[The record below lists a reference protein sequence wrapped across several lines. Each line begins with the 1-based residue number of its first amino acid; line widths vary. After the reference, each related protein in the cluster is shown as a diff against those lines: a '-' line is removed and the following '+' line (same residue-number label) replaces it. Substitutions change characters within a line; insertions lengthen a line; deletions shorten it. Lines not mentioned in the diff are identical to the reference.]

1 MSSKPHTPA
10 TAKDLRT
17 FGLTL
22 GVACLVWA
30 GILYWR
36 GKPGASLW
44 LLVIGP
50 ILALLALTVPIA
62 LRPLHRVWMPAARA
76 VANALT
82 WVFLSL
88 AFFLVITPYAILLK
102 LTGKDPLERRIDP
115 QRASYW
121 IPRNRTPLDPK
132 SLSRQY

>member
-1 MSSKPHTPA
+1 MSSKPHPPA

-36 GKPGASLW
+36 GKPQASVW

-50 ILALLALTVPIA
+50 ILALLALTVPVA

-76 VANALT
+76 VAHALT
-82 WVFLSL
+82 WIFLTL
-88 AFFLVITPYAILLK
+88 AFFLVIAPYAFFLK
-102 LTGKDPLERRIDP
+102 LMGKDPLERGIDP
-115 QRASYW
+115 KRASYW
-121 IPRNRTPLDPK
+121 IARNRTAFDPK
-132 SLSRQY
+132 SLTQQY